1 MIDIKDFDS
10 RLLKIEKMSYKKI
23 GIKNIGYITIKKV
36 GVYQNTSS
44 VNPLYL
50 IIGEVDGFIE
60 EINGNKYITIASR
73 KENKKAL
80 EKAIKIWNEMRNS
93 IKK

>member
-23 GIKNIGYITIKKV
+23 GINNIGYITIKKV
-36 GVYQNTSS
+36 GVYQNTNS

-73 KENKKAL
+73 KENKKTL
-80 EKAIKIWNEMRNS
+80 EKAIKLWNEMRNS

>member
-23 GIKNIGYITIKKV
+23 GINNIGYITIKKV
-36 GVYQNTSS
+36 GVYQNTNS

-50 IIGEVDGFIE
+50 VIGEVDGFIE

-80 EKAIKIWNEMRNS
+80 EKAIKISNEMRNS

>member
-23 GIKNIGYITIKKV
+23 GINNIGYITIKKV
-36 GVYQNTSS
+36 GVYQNTNS